1 MDEIKADLDHGVADC
16 VAADLALLEHLLAR
30 HAAFDAYCQALE
42 AEPELTR

>member
-1 MDEIKADLDHGVADC
+1 MHEIEDDLDYGIADC
-16 VAADLALLEHLLAR
+16 VAADLATLEHLLAR